1 VFDSGTFETGKTAYN
16 PRKRKRERIGNLV
29 KLHANKREEISA
41 IRAGD
46 IGAVVGMELITGDTL
61 CPKDHPIIL
70 ERTQFPEPVID
81 QAIEPKTKPDQ
92 DKLKEALKRL
102 MQEDPSFRSRVDKET
117 GQNIISGMA
126 ELHLDIYIERMRR
139 EYGMDVIV
147 GAPQVNYRE
156 AITETAGFD
165 YLHKKQT
172 GGAGQF
178 AGVNGSVEPLPLD
191 NEEGFEFVNK
201 IFGGSIPSGHVP
213 DSEKGFRDVMEKGP
227 LAAFPMVNV
236 RVTLNEGKY
245 HEVDSSDLAF
255 QLASRYAMRQ
265 AVEKADPVLLEPVM
279 KVEIETP
286 SGFQGSV
293 IGDLSSRRGVIYG
306 TEMKGDETV
315 INSGVPL
322 GEMFGYAT
330 TLRSMTEGKAN
341 YTMEFEKYSECPK
354 FVQEKLIKERQ
365 ERHKENND

>member
-1 VFDSGTFETGKTAYN
+1 MG
-16 PRKRKRERIGNLV
+16 
-29 KLHANKREEISA
+29 
-41 IRAGD
+41 
-46 IGAVVGMELITGDTL
+46 
-61 CPKDHPIIL
+61 
-70 ERTQFPEPVID
+70 
-81 QAIEPKTKPDQ
+81 
-92 DKLKEALKRL
+92 
-102 MQEDPSFRSRVDKET
+102 
-117 GQNIISGMA
+117 
-126 ELHLDIYIERMRR
+126 ELHLDIYIERMCR
-139 EYGMDVIV
+139 EYGIDVIV

-156 AITETAGFD
+156 AITKTAGFD

-201 IFGGSIPSGHVP
+201 IFGGSIPSEHVP
-213 DSEKGFRDVMEKGP
+213 ACEKGFRDVMEKGP
-227 LAAFPMVNV
+227 LAAFPMVNI

-279 KVEIETP
+279 KVEIESP
-286 SGFQGSV
+286 SEFQGSV

-354 FVQEKLIKERQ
+354 FVQEKVIKERQ
-365 ERHKENND
+365 ERLKENDD